1 MKRSGNGAAF
11 VERAR
16 YLDKE
21 GRASTPLFFIWVTFF
36 LCRGYLAG
44 IVSLTFNEDRTR
56 LLSLFYKSSE
66 QFGLMLVVGLPALL
80 VLLATSFAKEDGY
93 NWANHVMRA
102 AQPLMLVS
110 LVLDAIL
117 ISSLLM
123 HQHGSF
129 YWGKASIILA
139 WFISLWYFSKSRQ
152 WRFYR
157 RHLAEKPDLS
167 ASEDTDK
174 SAQ

>member
-1 MKRSGNGAAF
+1 MKRSGNGTAF

-21 GRASTPLFFIWVTFF
+21 GRASTPLFFICVTFF

-66 QFGLMLVVGLPALL
+66 QFGLMLVVGLPALC

-93 NWANHVMRA
+93 NWANQLMRVS
-102 AQPLMLVS
+102 QPLMFAS
-110 LVLDAIL
+110 LALDAIL
-117 ISSLLM
+117 IASLLL
-123 HQHGSF
+123 HEHGSF
-129 YWGKASIILA
+129 SWGKASIILI
-139 WFISLWYFSKSRQ
+139 WFISVWYVSKSRQ

-157 RHLAEKPDLS
+157 RHLAEKPEES
-167 ASEDTDK
+167 VPEDTDK
-174 SAQ
+174 AV

>member
-21 GRASTPLFFIWVTFF
+21 GREHPSIFVWVTFF

-44 IVSLTFNEDRTR
+44 IVR
-56 LLSLFYKSSE
+56 LPSMKIARVYSRYFMCSE

-93 NWANHVMRA
+93 NWANHVMR
-102 AQPLMLVS
+102 
-110 LVLDAIL
+110 
-117 ISSLLM
+117 LL
-123 HQHGSF
+123 S
-129 YWGKASIILA
+129 
-139 WFISLWYFSKSRQ
+139 
-152 WRFYR
+152 
-157 RHLAEKPDLS
+157 P
-167 ASEDTDK
+167 
-174 SAQ
+174 